1 MANMERLSPTV
12 FDIPIAKIRRGYYSA
27 VYFSR
32 EKRILEKRNHAKM
45 VLMQVFQK
53 KNAILCGTDEAIAV
67 LKLASGE
74 YRDPERAYKLFDR
87 YVEKQREV
95 RKLRIVEKNYNK
107 TELVMR
113 EMLNLEIELDRI
125 WEDKSAE
132 LGISSLYDGD
142 RITPWETVM
151 TIGGLPQ
158 HFAHLE
164 SVYLGILARRTLVAT
179 NVASVVAAANGKP
192 ILFFAD
198 RFDHYENQTGDGYA
212 ATVGGVSGVAT
223 DIMGEWWGK
232 KGMGTIPH
240 ALIACFGGDT
250 VEATLAFAREFPEVP
265 CISLVDFQND
275 CVRTSL
281 EVADRFKAEGLTL
294 YGVRL
299 DTSETMVDESII
311 RNGQFG
317 QEKPTGVTPTLVEN
331 VRRVLDRNGHD
342 NVKIG
347 VSGGFNRAKI
357 ELFEDRKVAV
367 DFYGCGSSL
376 LKGEGDFTADIVIM
390 DGKPASKKGRWF
402 RPNPRLERVS

>member
-164 SVYLGILARRTLVAT
+164 SVYLGILARRTHRHPQRRSPRRGPRLSTSIREA
-179 NVASVVAAANGKP
+179 P
-192 ILFFAD
+192 RHHL
-198 RFDHYENQTGDGYA
+198 
-212 ATVGGVSGVAT
+212 
-223 DIMGEWWGK
+223 
-232 KGMGTIPH
+232 TIP
-240 ALIACFGGDT
+240 G
-250 VEATLAFAREFPEVP
+250 
-265 CISLVDFQND
+265 
-275 CVRTSL
+275 SL
-281 EVADRFKAEGLTL
+281 E
-294 YGVRL
+294 
-299 DTSETMVDESII
+299 
-311 RNGQFG
+311 
-317 QEKPTGVTPTLVEN
+317 TPACSQ
-331 VRRVLDRNGHD
+331 RVPP
-342 NVKIG
+342 V
-347 VSGGFNRAKI
+347 
-357 ELFEDRKVAV
+357 
-367 DFYGCGSSL
+367 
-376 LKGEGDFTADIVIM
+376 
-390 DGKPASKKGRWF
+390 P
-402 RPNPRLERVS
+402 